1 MNRLLKNRA
10 VLLLAGALLVWGAC
24 VLSWAADAPAVW
36 SPWSLA
42 PLLSG
47 LAVVGLLAS
56 ALDLHAGA
64 GTPPFPVLFLFFP
77 VAFAAWHLAFTR
89 RDGKVSIL
97 SLLAAAELLL
107 LCLYY
112 LARFHEG
119 GLAAHGAFHV
129 FAVYLFNLLFWVGM
143 FFAYRRNQDAPT
155 HLNATVFHV
164 LLFCWLGWVAF
175 PAAGPALPG

>member
-1 MNRLLKNRA
+1 MTNLLHNRA
-10 VLLLAGALLVWGAC
+10 FLLLAGALVVWGAC
-24 VLSWAADAPAVW
+24 VLSWATEAPALW

-56 ALDLHAGA
+56 ALDLYAGA

-77 VAFAAWHLAFTR
+77 VAFAAWHLMFTR
-89 RDGKVSIL
+89 RDGRVGMI
-97 SLLAAAELLL
+97 SLLATLELLL

-112 LARFHEG
+112 LARFHAG
-119 GLAAHGAFHV
+119 GLATHGAFQV

-143 FFAYRRNQDAPT
+143 FFAYQRNQDAPT
-155 HLNATVFHV
+155 RLNGTLFHV

-175 PAAGPALPG
+175 PAAGPSWPG